1 MNVSRKNALYGIR
14 MEDTERSA
22 RPFVAHC
29 GDVARRVS
37 MGKHGRLRGG
47 GGEYPGSASLRLA
60 VKKSLRVAFGHVH
73 QRIWGGE
80 WMCPA

>member
-37 MGKHGRLRGG
+37 MGRNDRLRGG
-47 GGEYPGSASLRLA
+47 GGGQLDSGSLHIAAGDAHR
-60 VKKSLRVAFGHVH
+60 
-73 QRIWGGE
+73 RIPGGE